1 MNSRGLICVSDKIG
15 KKRYLPSIDGLR
27 AVAII
32 LVILY
37 HFQIPFAQGG
47 FIGVDIFFVL
57 SGYLITNSLM
67 IEWHETKKF
76 EFKEFW
82 LKRLRRLLPAVVTL
96 LIVVLVVCFFFF
108 PSSFKKSW
116 SDSIAALFYMSNWW
130 YIFKKVPYFDSFGTP
145 SPFKHL
151 WSLAIEEQFYLLWPV
166 ALFGLLK
173 WLKKRQHVL
182 IAIITAGVVSA
193 VLMAVLY
200 NPSAIDRVYY
210 GTDTRIFAILAGCG
224 LAFLWPYYYL
234 EDNFGQR
241 AQRIL
246 DGAGGAA
253 LAALIVIALLINEYQ
268 TFLYHGGLVLV
279 ALFTVILLAVIVHP
293 SSKLGKLFANPVFS
307 WIGKRSYSLYLWHY
321 PVVVLLTPVK
331 LVGTFHFSLVMM
343 QLALIVV
350 LANFSYMWIEE
361 PIRKHGLKA
370 SVASLKEIAKK
381 QLYFPAASLGV
392 ILILSLGV
400 WGTAHLLTTANTT
413 IDKPVET
420 KVSEAPVKKDTLTQV
435 LAIGDSIMLGIKEQ
449 LEQAVP
455 GAVVDGKVGRQLVD
469 AKKLVEEKYSD
480 YNHKDAAIFIELGS
494 NSPFNSKDLAS
505 FLDLFDQA
513 KVYLINTRVPRNWES
528 EVNSML
534 TDAATQSKNVTLID
548 WYSIASQA
556 PGLLA
561 EDGVHLSEGD
571 GKVTY
576 VSLITNE
583 LANFDLKLPEKTEPS
598 QSSSEKAETSQSSQN
613 KTEDSSTNDS
623 SVTEKTTTSE

>member
-1 MNSRGLICVSDKIG
+1 MNDSRGLICVSDKIG

-32 LVILY
+32 LVMLY
-37 HFQIPFAQGG
+37 HFQLPFAQGG

-67 IEWHETKKF
+67 IEWHQAKKF
-76 EFKEFW
+76 DFKQFW
-82 LKRLRRLLPAVVTL
+82 LKRLRRLLPAVITL
-96 LIVVLVVCFFFF
+96 LVVVLIVCFFFF

-116 SDSIAALFYMSNWW
+116 SDSIAALFYVSNWW

-173 WLKKRQHVL
+173 WLKKRQRVL
-182 IAIITAGVVSA
+182 IAIITAGIFSA

-200 NPSAIDRVYY
+200 DPNGIDRVYY
-210 GTDTRIFAILAGCG
+210 GTDTRLFAILAGCG

-234 EDNFGQR
+234 DDNFGQR

-246 DGAGGAA
+246 DGAGSVA
-253 LAALIVIALLINEYQ
+253 LAALIGIALLINEYQ

-279 ALFTVILLAVIVHP
+279 ALFTIILLGVIVHP
-293 SSKLGKLFANPVFS
+293 SSKLGKLFANPFFS
-307 WIGKRSYSLYLWHY
+307 WLGKRSYSLYLWHY
-321 PVVVLLTPVK
+321 PVVALLTPIK
-331 LVGTFHFSLVMM
+331 LVGRFHIGLVLM

-361 PIRKHGLKA
+361 PIRKHGVQASFTSLKA
-370 SVASLKEIAKK
+370 ISKK
-381 QLYFPAASLGV
+381 QLHYPAISLGMMV
-392 ILILSLGV
+392 LLTLGV
-400 WGTAHLLTTANTT
+400 LGTNYLLTRPNTT
-413 IDKPVET
+413 VTKPVET
-420 KVSEAPVKKDTLTQV
+420 KVSQAPVKKETLTQV
-435 LAIGDSIMLGIKEQ
+435 LAIGDSIMLGIKDQ
-449 LEQAVP
+449 LEEAVP
-455 GAVVDGKVGRQLVD
+455 GIVVDGKVGRQLVD

-505 FLDLFDQA
+505 FLKLFDKA
-513 KVYLINTRVPRNWES
+513 TVFLINTRVPRNWEG

-534 TDAATQSKNVTLID
+534 TEAVTESEQVRLID

-556 PGLLA
+556 PNLLA

-571 GKVTY
+571 GKATY

-583 LANFDLKLPEKTEPS
+583 LANYELKLPEKV
-598 QSSSEKAETSQSSQN
+598 ETSQSTSD
-613 KTEDSSTNDS
+613 KTENSRTKESSETVN
-623 SVTEKTTTSE
+623 TTTSE

>member
-1 MNSRGLICVSDKIG
+1 MSDKIG

-32 LVILY
+32 FVILY
-37 HFQIPFAQGG
+37 HFQFPFAQGG

-67 IEWHETKKF
+67 IEWHQTKQF
-76 EFKEFW
+76 DFKQFW

-96 LIVVLVVCFFFF
+96 LIVVLIVCFFFF

-116 SDSIAALFYMSNWW
+116 SDSIAALFYVSNWW

-166 ALFGLLK
+166 ALLGLLK
-173 WLKKRQHVL
+173 WLKKRQRVL
-182 IAIITAGVVSA
+182 LAIITAGIFSA

-200 NPSAIDRVYY
+200 NPNAIDRVYY

-234 EDNFGQR
+234 EANFGQK

-246 DGAGGAA
+246 DGAGTGALVA
-253 LAALIVIALLINEYQ
+253 LLIIALLINEYQ

-279 ALFTVILLAVIVHP
+279 ALFTVVLLAVIVHP
-293 SSKLGKLFANPVFS
+293 SSKLGKLFANPAFS

-321 PVVVLLTPVK
+321 PVVALFTPVK
-331 LVGTFHFSLVMM
+331 LVGTFHIGLVLM

-370 SVASLKEIAKK
+370 SFKSLKAVSKK
-381 QLYFPAASLGV
+381 QLYYPAASIGIIV
-392 ILILSLGV
+392 VLSLGI
-400 WGTAHLLTTANTT
+400 WGTNQFLTRANAKVT
-413 IDKPVET
+413 KPVET
-420 KVSEAPVKKDTLTQV
+420 ETSEVPVKKETLTQV
-435 LAIGDSIMLGIKEQ
+435 LAIGDSIMLGIKDQ
-449 LEQAVP
+449 LEEAVP
-455 GAVVDGKVGRQLVD
+455 GIEVDGKVGRQLVD
-469 AKKLVEEKYSD
+469 AKKLVDEKYGD

-494 NSPFNSKDLAS
+494 NSPFNSKDLS
-505 FLDLFDQA
+505 TFLTLFDKA
-513 KVYLINTRVPRNWES
+513 NVYLINTRVPRNWES

-534 TDAATQSKNVTLID
+534 TEAATESENVTLVD

-571 GKVTY
+571 GKASY

-583 LANFDLKLPEKTEPS
+583 LGHYDLKLPEKN
-598 QSSSEKAETSQSSQN
+598 QTSQSSEIKN
-613 KTEDSSTNDS
+613 SDANTEDSSTKES
-623 SVTEKTTTSE
+623 SNTENTNTTE